1 LSPSPPS
8 LPPSLP
14 PARVPVYFRRPIRR
28 GGGGARANFALRRG
42 ATSRAR
48 KRAEETRKLTG
59 DFKRR
64 ASHCPRQI
72 PPRESRAPVGRG
84 DGGGVEGEESWLLA
98 RTTRRGDSPY
108 SRYASRIRAPY
119 ALGTA
124 RARGAARRGA
134 RGEAG
139 GTPVDSRGNR
149 FLRVSERVILLRAP
163 SPSSSPALPFWL
175 FTQQPERQRDRER
188 GREREGEG
196 EREEEE
202 EEKASATTH
211 DKLLGRSA
219 RRLNRRSVQTG
230 RIDAT

>member
-1 LSPSPPS
+1 LPSGEERPR
-8 LPPSLP
+8 
-14 PARVPVYFRRPIRR
+14 ARENAP
-28 GGGGARANFALRRG
+28 
-42 ATSRAR
+42 R
-48 KRAEETRKLTG
+48 KRASLLATSSAARPIVR
-59 DFKRR
+59 DRFRR
-64 ASHCPRQI
+64 ENPARPW
-72 PPRESRAPVGRG
+72 GG